1 MSEAMSSVE
10 IEDVLSSIRRLVSE
24 DLRPAPRPAPL
35 PTAAPKA
42 DEKLLLTPAFRV
54 VADRDLKPAEPA
66 LRPAALPRLHLGTG
80 PMGDD
85 PFGILQRAVEAQ
97 DNEWESEVGDPAPLV
112 ANMEW
117 TEDGWAAVE
126 DVLPAVAAP
135 AFAAP
140 AAAAPAFAA
149 PAFAAAP
156 AVRPWAQTESD
167 AEDEAAAPAIA
178 PADPEPAA
186 GPNDDWADRAE
197 AEAVAE
203 LRAADPTAA
212 DPTAAGAPLF
222 DDLTFDEQV
231 LRDLVRDLIR
241 EELQGALGERIT
253 RNVRKLV
260 RAEIARAI
268 ATRDLD

>member
-66 LRPAALPRLHLGTG
+66 PRPAALPRLHLGTG

-85 PFGILQRAVEAQ
+85 PVAILQRAVEAQ
-97 DNEWESEVGDPAPLV
+97 DIEWESEVGDPAPLV

-135 AFAAP
+135 AVAAEP
-140 AAAAPAFAA
+140 V
-149 PAFAAAP
+149 
-156 AVRPWAQTESD
+156 VRPWAQTESG

-212 DPTAAGAPLF
+212 PLF
-222 DDLTFDEQV
+222 DDLTFDEQI